1 MTRCS
6 NTERDRVVFSAE
18 NILNAVATDLSQIK
32 HQDRLTFG
40 DIAAVLG
47 KSEDAAG
54 KYCNGQA
61 AMDVVTF
68 ARAKR
73 EWNGRFTGSLD
84 RLCKE
89 HARSQHEPDRT
100 SGSKVLK
107 AALALSVA
115 LEDDDEISA
124 TEVRQNRATIE
135 AAIEALQR
143 QLDKLAPAEVRA

>member
-1 MTRCS
+1 MVHCNS
-6 NTERDRVVFSAE
+6 ERERSVFSAE
-18 NILNAVATDLSQIK
+18 NILKSVADDLGQIK

-47 KSEDAAG
+47 KSEDQAG

-89 HARSQHEPDRT
+89 HSRAQHEPDRL

-115 LEDDDEISA
+115 LEDDDEISPA
-124 TEVRQNRATIE
+124 EVRQNRATIE
-135 AAIEALQR
+135 AAIDALQR
-143 QLDKLAPAEVRA
+143 QLDKLAPSEVWA

>member
-1 MTRCS
+1 MVQRS
-6 NTERDRVVFSAE
+6 SSERERVVFSAE
-18 NILNAVATDLSQIK
+18 NILKSVATDLSQIK
-32 HQDRLTFG
+32 QQDRLTFG

-84 RLCKE
+84 RLCKD
-89 HARSQHEPDRT
+89 HSRAQYEPDRT

-115 LEDDDEISA
+115 LEDDDEISPD
-124 TEVRQNRATIE
+124 EVRQNRVAIE
-135 AAIEALQR
+135 EAIEALQR
-143 QLDKLAPAEVRA
+143 QLDKLTPREVRA

>member
-1 MTRCS
+1 MPQCT
-6 NTERDRVVFSAE
+6 NPERERIVFSAE
-18 NILNAVATDLSQIK
+18 NILRAVADDLSLIK

-61 AMDVVTF
+61 AMDVVTY

-84 RLCKE
+84 RLC
-89 HARSQHEPDRT
+89 HSAAYRQHEADRT

-115 LEDDDEISA
+115 LEDDDEISPA
-124 TEVRQNRATIE
+124 EVRQNRPAIE
-135 AAIEALQR
+135 EAIEALQR
-143 QLDKLAPAEVRA
+143 QLDKLAPSEVRA